1 MRIARIDTIAIDIP
15 ANHGGAAPGQGGR
28 DWKSLSTLL
37 VRVETDGGLVGYGD
51 AFCYECR
58 PAVQA
63 ALEHMIAPRAIGQ
76 DASQITRLMQSL
88 QKDLHIF
95 GRYGILMF
103 AMSGLDIALWDIAG
117 KKAGV
122 PLHDLLGGAVHE
134 RIPTYASLFRY
145 GDPEIVAAKSKEAID
160 QGYRHIKLHEKY
172 APEVKAARDVI
183 GPDIPLMIDANC
195 PWTPDEA
202 RQNALSLKPFDPYW
216 LEEPV
221 FPPENFTGLAQVRAE
236 TGVPIAAGE
245 NACTVYEFRAMFAAN
260 AVTYAQPSV
269 TKVGGITEFR
279 KVAALAQMANVTL
292 VPHSPYFG
300 PGLLATLH
308 LMAAQP
314 EPPLIERYFLNL
326 EASLY
331 GDLIHPVDGFFTAPK
346 SPGVAPEPDPDVLR
360 DYAVK

>member
-1 MRIARIDTIAIDIP
+1 MIDT
-15 ANHGGAAPGQGGR
+15 
-28 DWKSLSTLL
+28 
-37 VRVETDGGLVGYGD
+37 
-51 AFCYECR
+51 
-58 PAVQA
+58 
-63 ALEHMIAPRAIGQ
+63 
-76 DASQITRLMQSL
+76 
-88 QKDLHIF
+88 
-95 GRYGILMF
+95 
-103 AMSGLDIALWDIAG
+103 
-117 KKAGV
+117 
-122 PLHDLLGGAVHE
+122 
-134 RIPTYASLFRY
+134 
-145 GDPEIVAAKSKEAID
+145 
-160 QGYRHIKLHEKY
+160 
-172 APEVKAARDVI
+172 
-183 GPDIPLMIDANC
+183 NC

-245 NACTVYEFRAMFAAN
+245 NACTVYEFRAMFAAT

>member
-1 MRIARIDTIAIDIP
+1 
-15 ANHGGAAPGQGGR
+15 
-28 DWKSLSTLL
+28 
-37 VRVETDGGLVGYGD
+37 
-51 AFCYECR
+51 
-58 PAVQA
+58 
-63 ALEHMIAPRAIGQ
+63 
-76 DASQITRLMQSL
+76 
-88 QKDLHIF
+88 
-95 GRYGILMF
+95 
-103 AMSGLDIALWDIAG
+103 
-117 KKAGV
+117 
-122 PLHDLLGGAVHE
+122 
-134 RIPTYASLFRY
+134 
-145 GDPEIVAAKSKEAID
+145 
-160 QGYRHIKLHEKY
+160 
-172 APEVKAARDVI
+172 
-183 GPDIPLMIDANC
+183 
-195 PWTPDEA
+195 
-202 RQNALSLKPFDPYW
+202 
-216 LEEPV
+216 
-221 FPPENFTGLAQVRAE
+221 
-236 TGVPIAAGE
+236 
-245 NACTVYEFRAMFAAN
+245 MFAAN

>member
-1 MRIARIDTIAIDIP
+1 MKIARIDTIAIDIP
-15 ANHGGAAPGQGGR
+15 SNHGGNAPGQGGR
-28 DWKSLSTLL
+28 DWKVLPMLL
-37 VRVETDGGLVGYGD
+37 VRVETDTGVIGYGD

-63 ALEHMIAPRAIGQ
+63 AVEHMIAPRAIGQ
-76 DASQITRLMQSL
+76 DASKITQLMQNL

-117 KKAGV
+117 KNVGA

-134 RIPTYASLFRY
+134 RIPAYASLFRY
-145 GDPEIVAAKSKEAID
+145 RDPEIVAAKTKDALD
-160 QGYRHIKLHEKY
+160 QGYKYIKLHERY
-172 APEVKAARDVI
+172 VPEVKAARDVA
-183 GPDIPLMIDANC
+183 GPDIPIMIDTNC

-202 RQNALSLKPFDPYW
+202 RQNALLLKPYDPYW

-221 FPPENFTGLAQVRAE
+221 FPPENFTGLAQVQSA

-245 NACTVYEFRAMFAAN
+245 NACTAYEFRAMFAAN

-269 TKVGGITEFR
+269 TKVGGVTEFR
-279 KVAALAQMANVTL
+279 KVAAMAQMANVTL

-308 LMAAQP
+308 LMVAQP
-314 EPPLIERYFLNL
+314 EPPLIERYFLDI
-326 EASLY
+326 EATLY
-331 GDLIHPVDGFFTAPK
+331 GDLVNTVDGYFTAPTT
-346 SPGVAPEPDPDVLR
+346 PGVAPEPDPNVLR
-360 DYAVK
+360 DYAAK